1 LSKDEPP
8 LGSVGLSAFAVA
20 LIFVVW
26 PLIMGGSISLAIFFG
41 EEIEGESAP
50 EDTNGFRFLDLP
62 PSSCSSIMNNPSTSV
77 LYNPNSVNFGNG
89 TTVTFYGMNGNQCQ
103 SQATMILQIPT
114 PLMNQEDSISE
125 MRYEFLGTGYSTNPP
140 SSFDTARMDIE
151 LKVNGES
158 IWSMDNYEF
167 RNLRYNIAQ
176 NRVYNSIDFI
186 HEWDGIELLE
196 LRSEIGECEP
206 NCNVTLTFS
215 DYQQIISN
223 PYQPAGFFQTGWHRI
238 DTKTT
243 DADTEGLIMAVSPWV
258 VTGATL
264 LVAIGSTRIFN
275 PLAGFI
281 GGRF

>member
-1 LSKDEPP
+1 LAKNDPP
-8 LGSVGLSAFAVA
+8 IGSVGLSAFAVA

-41 EEIEGESAP
+41 EEIEGDSAP
-50 EDTNGFRFLDLP
+50 EDANGFRFLDMP
-62 PSSCSSIMNNPSTSV
+62 PSSCSSTMNNPSTNV
-77 LYNPNSVNFGNG
+77 VYNVNNVDIGNATQLY
-89 TTVTFYGMNGNQCQ
+89 FYGANGNQCT
-103 SQATMILQIPT
+103 SQATMILQVPT
-114 PLMNQEDSISE
+114 ELFNQEDSISW

-158 IWSMDNYEF
+158 IWSMDDYEF

-176 NRVYNSIDFI
+176 TRVYNSIDFI
-186 HEWDGIELLE
+186 HEWDGIELLK
-196 LRSEIGECEP
+196 LRSEIGDCEP
-206 NCNVTLTFS
+206 NCNVTLTFT
-215 DYQQIISN
+215 DYQPIISN
-223 PYQPAGFFQTGWHRI
+223 QYQPAGFFTTGVHKIETR
-238 DTKTT
+238 TT